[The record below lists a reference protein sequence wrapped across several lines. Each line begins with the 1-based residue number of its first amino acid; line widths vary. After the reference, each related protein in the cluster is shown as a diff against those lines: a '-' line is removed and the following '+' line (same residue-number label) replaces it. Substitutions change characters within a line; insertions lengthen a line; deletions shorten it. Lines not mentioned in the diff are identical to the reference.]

1 MYLAPAALSRIDR
14 MSLAGYSS
22 ATVMALIHRRAAHI
36 RIELS
41 FFRTLT
47 IGDAYG
53 ESDASIVCDHG
64 VPCGRSS
71 DRPLLPTLLLAILA
85 SPVVDR
91 QTVFFFLLASSL
103 QLVRSSFLVGHRP
116 TFLRLLFAYPTPS
129 MGCLVWLLLL
139 GGRQLR
145 FPVVCPVPLPDCSF
159 IVFCCFSFFRLLQLL
174 VRFPQLCIPAGSM

>member
-1 MYLAPAALSRIDR
+1 MASTWSSVSRLSKSSERHVSPLCDPRRLLLFDR
-14 MSLAGYSS
+14 PSNSP
-22 ATVMALIHRRAAHI
+22 
-36 RIELS
+36 
-41 FFRTLT
+41 
-47 IGDAYG
+47 
-53 ESDASIVCDHG
+53 CDPG

-71 DRPLLPTLLLAILA
+71 DRLLLPTLLLAILA

-174 VRFPQLCIPAGSM
+174 VRCSQL